1 MILVC
6 VTDQKTSSRL
16 IIAGRKLADIK
27 QTPLKVICVRP
38 RQAASW
44 LASDEVE
51 YLFNISK
58 QQDAEMIVLFNDDP
72 MNATIDYID
81 KNKVKFI
88 VTGIPPEQ
96 GYSAFISGLE
106 DSFPHIPLV
115 TVDHQGNLQ
124 KLSPIH
130 TA

>member
-51 YLFNISK
+51 FLFNISK

-72 MNATIDYID
+72 MRATIDYID
-81 KNKVKFI
+81 KHKVKFI
-88 VTGIPPEQ
+88 VTGIPPEP

-124 KLSPIH
+124 KLSPVH